1 MRIDI
6 ISAVP
11 ELLESPL
18 SHSIVGRA
26 RRKGLVEIEIHNLRD
41 YGLGPRKNVDDY
53 SYGGD
58 AGMVLCIE
66 PMLTLG
72 SRRIRTLADGWTV
85 VTADGSLACH
95 SEQMIAISPSGP
107 AEILTPR

>member
-1 MRIDI
+1 MHE
-6 ISAVP
+6 AP
-11 ELLESPL
+11 EIPNFGPSHRGPLLRE
-18 SHSIVGRA
+18 
-26 RRKGLVEIEIHNLRD
+26 
-41 YGLGPRKNVDDY
+41 
-53 SYGGD
+53 
-58 AGMVLCIE
+58 GMVLCIE
-66 PMLTLG
+66 PMFALG

>member
-1 MRIDI
+1 
-6 ISAVP
+6 
-11 ELLESPL
+11 
-18 SHSIVGRA
+18 
-26 RRKGLVEIEIHNLRD
+26 
-41 YGLGPRKNVDDY
+41 
-53 SYGGD
+53 
-58 AGMVLCIE
+58 MVICIE

-95 SEQMIAISPSGP
+95 TEQMLAISPSGP